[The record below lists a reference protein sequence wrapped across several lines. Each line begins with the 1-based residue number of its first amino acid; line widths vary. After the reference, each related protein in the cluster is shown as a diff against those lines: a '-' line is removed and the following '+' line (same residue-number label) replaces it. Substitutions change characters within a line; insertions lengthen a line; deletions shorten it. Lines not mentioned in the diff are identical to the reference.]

1 MANQNKNLQA
11 LSDLPIR
18 KRALV
23 RELHGGKDFTSRM
36 GTLGFTPGTVVMVI
50 QNYSHGPVL
59 VTVKDVRIALGRG
72 EALKVFVEVLP
83 EEQEEHG

>member
-59 VTVKDVRIALGRG
+59 VTVKGVRIAL